1 MHLSMHNWMRAEP
14 IEVTIARLAKFG
26 YSSIEISGEPDIY
39 DTKHVS
45 GLLKDAGLKCWGA
58 VTLML
63 GERNLVAKNESQR
76 AASVKYVKDC
86 ITMVKELEGYEITI
100 VPGTV
105 GKIIPDGSPEEEW
118 KWAVDGMAEIMAH
131 ALVEGIR
138 PAIEPLNRFETYFIN
153 RGEQAMALAEATG
166 PDCGVCLDAF
176 HINIEE
182 ADWRQAIRDVGDR
195 LTDFHVAE
203 NNRMPP
209 GMGDYDWAEVVSIL
223 REVGYDG
230 AMTMEF
236 VAPIDRTPAN
246 PYPNAIDHN
255 PQGISAEQLKFIQD
269 HGSSTLSEEF
279 YDWMVEKAS
288 AHVLPLIQD

>member
-39 DTKHVS
+39 DTKHVKA
-45 GLLKDAGLKCWGA
+45 LLDDAGLKCWGA

-63 GERNLVAKNESQR
+63 GERNLVAKHEAQR
-76 AASVKYVKDC
+76 AASVRYVKDC
-86 ITMVKELEGYEITI
+86 ITMVKELEGHEITI
-100 VPGTV
+100 VPATV
-105 GKIIPDGSPEEEW
+105 GKITPDASPEEEW
-118 KWAVDGMAEIMAH
+118 KWAVEGMAEIMAH
-131 ALVEGIR
+131 SLVEGVR
-138 PAIEPLNRFETYFIN
+138 PCIEPINRFETYFIN

-182 ADWRQAIRDVGDR
+182 ADWRQAILDVGDR

-209 GMGDYDWAEVVSIL
+209 GMGDYDWTEVIALLSKI
-223 REVGYDG
+223 GYDG
-230 AMTMEF
+230 ALTMEF

-246 PYPNAIDHN
+246 PYPNAIDDN
-255 PQGISAEQLKFIQD
+255 PAGISPEQLKFIQD

-279 YDWMVEKAS
+279 YDWLVERAS
-288 AHVLPLIQD
+288 SHMLPLIQH

>member
-39 DTKHVS
+39 DTKHV
-45 GLLKDAGLKCWGA
+45 GALLKDAGLKCWGA

-63 GERNLVAKNESQR
+63 GERNLVAKNEAQR
-76 AASVKYVKDC
+76 AASVQYVKDC

-131 ALVEGIR
+131 ALIEGIR

-153 RGEQAMALAEATG
+153 RGEQALALAEATG